1 MWGCYT
7 VTTKVVA
14 IVSEKGG
21 AGKTTATVLIAVAAH
36 LAGLDVAIIDLDPQ
50 TSAADWADDR
60 GSPPEAVAIPPNR
73 LDKLLAELRSNGTDL
88 VLIDTPREAGNA
100 GYVAAK
106 AADFVLIPFKRG
118 GFDFRAL
125 DRTLNVCRL
134 AEKRPCLLLNGI
146 KPGATRI
153 EADARQ
159 SLAGRDCDVAPVL
172 IHERTPYETA
182 SIIARTPQET
192 EPGSAA
198 AAEIEALFLWLAG
211 LLGLSTTAQRNNMAT
226 PQSNKEAVA

>member
-1 MWGCYT
+1 M
-7 VTTKVVA
+7 TTKVVA

-21 AGKTTATVLIAVAAH
+21 AGKTTATMLIAVAAQ

-73 LDKLLAELRSNGTDL
+73 LDKLLVELRANGTDL

-106 AADFVLIPFKRG
+106 VADFVLIPFKRG

-134 AEKRPCLLLNGI
+134 AEKRPCLILNGI

-159 SLAGRDCDVAPVL
+159 SLAGRDCDVAPVM

-182 SIIARTPQET
+182 SITARTPQET
-192 EPGSAA
+192 EPGSPAA
-198 AAEIEALFLWLAG
+198 LEIEALFLWLAG
-211 LLGLSTTAQRNNMAT
+211 QLGLSTTAQHGDGTT
-226 PQSNKEAVA
+226 PQSSAEAAA

>member
-1 MWGCYT
+1 

-21 AGKTTATVLIAVAAH
+21 AGKTTVVVLVAVAAQI
-36 LAGLDVAIIDLDPQ
+36 AGLSVAIIDLDPQ

-60 GSPPEAVAIPPNR
+60 GEAPEAVAIPPNR
-73 LDKLLAELRSNGTDL
+73 LEKLLGELRSTGTDL

-134 AEKRPCLLLNGI
+134 AEKRPCLVLNGI

-159 SLAGRDCDVAPVL
+159 SLADRDCDVAPVML
-172 IHERTPYETA
+172 HERTPYETA
-182 SIIARTPQET
+182 SITTRTPQET
-192 EPGSAA
+192 EPGSSA
-198 AAEIEALFLWLAG
+198 AAEIEALFVWLSG
-211 LLGLSTTAQRNNMAT
+211 QLGLSTTGQHDKVT
-226 PQSNKEAVA
+226 TSQPNKEAAA

>member
-1 MWGCYT
+1 MT
-7 VTTKVVA
+7 AHIVA

-21 AGKTTATVLIAVAAH
+21 AGKTTVTVNVAVAAQ

-73 LDKLLAELRSNGTDL
+73 LEKLLTDLRTNGADL

-134 AEKRPCLLLNGI
+134 AEKRPSLVLNGMR
-146 KPGATRI
+146 PGASRI
-153 EADARQ
+153 EADARE
-159 SLAGRDCDVAPVL
+159 SLAGRDCDVAPVV
-172 IHERTPYETA
+172 IHHRTAYETA
-182 SIIARTPQET
+182 SITARTPQET
-192 EPGSAA
+192 EPDSEAA
-198 AAEIEALFLWLAG
+198 KEIQALYLWLVG
-211 LLGLSTTAQRNNMAT
+211 QLELVTTAQLDRKA
-226 PQSNKEAVA
+226 AIA